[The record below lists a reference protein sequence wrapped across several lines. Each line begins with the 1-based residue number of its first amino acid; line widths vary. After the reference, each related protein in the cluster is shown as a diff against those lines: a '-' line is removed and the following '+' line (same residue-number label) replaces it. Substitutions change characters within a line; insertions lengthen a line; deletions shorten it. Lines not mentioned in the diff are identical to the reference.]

1 MTESIVVE
9 NLTKVYR
16 TFARREG
23 LWGAVVDL
31 VKRRYSETVAVD
43 SVSFEVGRGE
53 IVGYIGANGAGKS
66 TTIKM
71 LTGILRPTSGK
82 AVINGLVPWEQRK
95 RHARSIGVIF
105 GQRTQLYWDIAVIET
120 LNLLRKIYRIE
131 KRDYDKRL
139 EELVSL
145 LDLTPLLSK
154 PTRKLSLGER
164 MRCDFAASM
173 IHDPQI
179 LFLDEPTIGLDVS
192 AKFKV
197 RGAIRHLA
205 SERGKTV
212 LLTTHDLSDVED
224 LCERIII
231 VDRGHIIFDGLIRSI
246 KEKMGKTRRA
256 VIDFHDHV
264 PASAIS
270 ELFEGRPLELDQITP
285 EQVGLSFDVEA
296 ISPSDLVRALLS
308 SFSVKDITLK
318 GPDLSDIV
326 RRIYD
331 GKERIDA

>member
-1 MTESIVVE
+1 VTESIVVE
-9 NLTKVYR
+9 NLTKTYR
-16 TFARREG
+16 TFARRQG
-23 LWGAVVDL
+23 LLGAALDL
-31 VKRRYSETVAVD
+31 VNRRYSRTVAVN

-71 LTGILRPTSGK
+71 LTGILRPTSGR

-95 RHARSIGVIF
+95 RHARNIGVIF

-120 LNLLRKIYRIE
+120 FNLLRKIYRVS
-131 KRDYDKRL
+131 KSDYDRRL
-139 EELVSL
+139 EELTSL
-145 LDLTPLLSK
+145 LDLAPLLTK

-173 IHDPQI
+173 IHDPPI

-192 AKFKV
+192 AKFRV
-197 RGAIRHLA
+197 RDAIRHFA
-205 SERGKTV
+205 SARGKTV
-212 LLTTHDLSDVED
+212 LLTTHDLADIED

-231 VDRGHIIFDGLIRSI
+231 IDKGGIIFDGLIKDI
-246 KEKMGKTRRA
+246 KDKMGKTRRA
-256 VIDFHDHV
+256 VIDFHGQVSTHTV
-264 PASAIS
+264 SQ
-270 ELFEGRPLELDQITP
+270 LFEGKPLELEQITP
-285 EQVGLSFDVEA
+285 EQIELNFDVEA
-296 ISPSDLVRALLS
+296 ITPSDLVRMILS
-308 SFSVKDITLK
+308 EFSVKDIVLK

>member
-9 NLTKVYR
+9 NLTKTYR
-16 TFARREG
+16 TFARRQG
-23 LWGAVVDL
+23 LLGAALDL
-31 VKRRYSETVAVD
+31 VNRRYSRTVAVN

-71 LTGILRPTSGK
+71 LTGILRPTSGR

-95 RHARSIGVIF
+95 RHARNIGVIF

-120 LNLLRKIYRIE
+120 FNLLRKIYRVS
-131 KRDYDKRL
+131 KSDYDRRL
-139 EELVSL
+139 EELTSL
-145 LDLTPLLSK
+145 LDLAPLLTK

-173 IHDPQI
+173 IHDPPI

-192 AKFKV
+192 AKFRV
-197 RGAIRHLA
+197 RDAIRHFA
-205 SERGKTV
+205 SARGKTV
-212 LLTTHDLSDVED
+212 LLTTHDLADIED

-231 VDRGHIIFDGLIRSI
+231 IDKGGIIFDGLIKDI
-246 KEKMGKTRRA
+246 KDKMGKTRRA
-256 VIDFHDHV
+256 VIDFHGQVSTHTV
-264 PASAIS
+264 SQ
-270 ELFEGRPLELDQITP
+270 LFEGKPLELEQITP
-285 EQVGLSFDVEA
+285 EQIELNFDVEA
-296 ISPSDLVRALLS
+296 ITPSDLVRMILS
-308 SFSVKDITLK
+308 EFSVKDIVLK

>member
-1 MTESIVVE
+1 VTESIVVE
-9 NLTKVYR
+9 NLTKAYR
-16 TFARREG
+16 TFARRQG
-23 LWGAVVDL
+23 LLGAALDL
-31 VKRRYSETVAVD
+31 VNRQYSRTVAVN

-71 LTGILRPTSGK
+71 LTGILRPTSGS

-95 RHARSIGVIF
+95 RHARNIGVIF

-120 LNLLRKIYRIE
+120 LNLLRKIYRVS
-131 KRDYDKRL
+131 KSDYDRRL
-139 EELVSL
+139 EELTSL
-145 LDLTPLLSK
+145 LDLAPLLTK

-173 IHDPQI
+173 IHDPPI

-192 AKFKV
+192 AKFRV
-197 RGAIRHLA
+197 RDAIRHFA
-205 SERGKTV
+205 SARGKTV
-212 LLTTHDLSDVED
+212 LLTTHDLADIED

-231 VDRGHIIFDGLIRSI
+231 IDKGGIIFDGLIRDI
-246 KEKMGKTRRA
+246 KGKMGKTRRA
-256 VIDFHDHV
+256 VIDFHGQVSTYTVSH
-264 PASAIS
+264 
-270 ELFEGRPLELDQITP
+270 LFEGKPLELEQITP
-285 EQVGLSFDVEA
+285 EQVGLSFEVEA
-296 ISPSDLVRALLS
+296 IAPSDLVRTLLS
-308 SFSVKDITLK
+308 RFSVKDIVLK